1 MAKTQVGA
9 SVEIEFKSVGE
20 MRKAIKEATSDLIVM
35 QEQFGKT
42 SPQAIA
48 AAQRIAQLKDR
59 IQDAK
64 EQADLFDPGKKFQA
78 FANAASTVASGF
90 AAVQG
95 AMALVGEES
104 EDLQKTLVKVQGAM
118 ALAQGLSAVKDAG
131 KAFDEMK
138 VVAVNAFRAIKG
150 AIGSTGIGLLV
161 IALGTVVAYWDD
173 IKEAV
178 TGVSEELKKQREN
191 LKKTVED
198 EDKKLARL
206 EKQNETLKAQG
217 LSEKEILNL
226 KIDQVRKIIDAR
238 EQSLKLAKEQRDAQI
253 AQSKRYNEILV
264 QITRVALEINTAVL
278 RAIAVPL
285 QLVVNAVNGVS
296 ETLGFGKVA
305 ALDFQSEISRINQ
318 NTAEYIGKFVFD
330 PKKTESDIDKN
341 IEELENGLI
350 DAKEKYFT
358 YNKQITEGNAAAS
371 KKISDER
378 MNAEKELT
386 KFIED
391 ENAKRLTSSMTA
403 TEKELFEIRKLYD
416 EKIALAKKYNL
427 ETDQL
432 EALRLAAIS
441 EVINKEFSTRET
453 GGKLKSELI
462 VKEQKE
468 ELDNFK
474 AQGPKLGLVQKQLT
488 ANEQT
493 EANTRKQ
500 IAEDEANN
508 RIELTQAIGTALGS
522 LSDVVGRETAA
533 GKALAIA
540 QATINTFLGITE
552 VWKSKAVL
560 PEPFNTAT
568 KIAATVTTAAGG
580 FAAVRN
586 IAKTKVPGGGG
597 GPTPPPP
604 PGNLNAPLSP
614 ILSPALTGQALNA
627 EAINNLGNQAVRAYV
642 MNSDIQNNNQ
652 RNAYLQRNARI
663 G

>member
-1 MAKTQVGA
+1 MANTVIGA
-9 SVEIEFKSVGE
+9 SVQVEFQSVGS
-20 MRKAIKEATSDLIVM
+20 MRKAIKEATSELIAM

-90 AAVQG
+90 SAVQG
-95 AMALVGEES
+95 AMALVGQES

-178 TGVSEELKKQREN
+178 TGVSEELKKQRED
-191 LKKTVED
+191 LKKTVEV

-217 LSEKEILNL
+217 LSDKEILNL
-226 KIDQVRKIIDAR
+226 KIEQVRKIIDAR

-278 RAIAVPL
+278 RAISVPL

-371 KKISDER
+371 KKIAEER
-378 MNAEKELT
+378 SNAEKELT

-391 ENAKRLTSSMTA
+391 ENAKRLTSTMTA

-427 ETDQL
+427 DTDQL
-432 EALRLAAIS
+432 EALRLSAIS
-441 EVINKEFSTRET
+441 EVINKEQ
-453 GGKLKSELI
+453 KL
-462 VKEQKE
+462 Q
-468 ELDNFK
+468 DNKLSKQLGDFK

-488 ANEQT
+488 ANEQN

-568 KIAATVTTAAGG
+568 KIAATITTAAGG

-604 PGNLNAPLSP
+604 PPGNLNAPLSP
-614 ILSPALTGQALNA
+614 ALSPAVTGQALNA

>member
-1 MAKTQVGA
+1 MANTVIGA
-9 SVEIEFKSVGE
+9 SVQVEFQSVGS
-20 MRKAIKEATSDLIVM
+20 MRKAIKEATSELIAM

-90 AAVQG
+90 SAVQG
-95 AMALVGEES
+95 AMALVGQES

-161 IALGTVVAYWDD
+161 IALGTIVAYWDE

-178 TGVSEELKKQREN
+178 TGVSKEQEKLNEQAAKRATLAEKEL
-191 LKKTVED
+191 D
-198 EDKKLARL
+198 RL
-206 EKQNETLKAQG
+206 ERSTETLKAQG
-217 LSEKEILNL
+217 KTEKEIIGL
-226 KIDQVRKIIDAR
+226 KIAKVQQIIKATQEELDGKKKIKDA
-238 EQSLKLAKEQRDAQI
+238 EI
-253 AQSKRYNEILV
+253 AQAERYNNLIKQAV
-264 QITRVALEINTAVL
+264 RVGMEINTAVL
-278 RAIAVPL
+278 RALAVPL
-285 QLVVNAVNGVS
+285 QLVITAVNSVS

-305 ALDFQSEISRINQ
+305 AIDLQQEITNL
-318 NTAEYIGKFVFD
+318 NKTTADYVSNLIID
-330 PKKTESDIDKN
+330 PKETKDNLDKN
-341 IEELENGLI
+341 ISILEDKLI
-350 DAKEKYFT
+350 DANEKYNT
-358 YNKQITEGNAAAS
+358 YNKQITEGNKAAS
-371 KKISDER
+371 KNISDER

-386 KFIED
+386 KFIEE
-391 ENAKRLTSSMTA
+391 ENDKRLTSTMTA

-427 ETDQL
+427 DTDQL
-432 EALRLAAIS
+432 EALRLSAIS
-441 EVINKEFSTRET
+441 EVINKEFSIRET

-474 AQGPKLGLVQKQLT
+474 AQAPKLGLVQKQLT
-488 ANEQT
+488 ANEQN

-614 ILSPALTGQALNA
+614 ALSPAVQGQALNA
-627 EAINNLGNQAVRAYV
+627 EAINNMSNQSLRAYV

>member
-1 MAKTQVGA
+1 MANTVIGA
-9 SVEIEFKSVGE
+9 SVQVEFQSVGS
-20 MRKAIKEATSDLIVM
+20 MRKAIKEATSELIAM

-90 AAVQG
+90 SAVQG
-95 AMALVGEES
+95 AMALVGQES

-161 IALGTVVAYWDD
+161 IALGTIVAYWDE

-178 TGVSEELKKQREN
+178 TGVSEEQ
-191 LKKTVED
+191 
-198 EDKKLARL
+198 KKLNEQAAKRATLAEKELDRL
-206 EKQNETLKAQG
+206 ERSTETLKAQG
-217 LSEKEILNL
+217 KTEKEIIGL
-226 KIDQVRKIIDAR
+226 KIAKVQQIIKATQEELDGKKKIKDA
-238 EQSLKLAKEQRDAQI
+238 EI
-253 AQSKRYNEILV
+253 AQAERYNNLIKQAV
-264 QITRVALEINTAVL
+264 RVGMEINTAVL
-278 RAIAVPL
+278 RALAVPL
-285 QLVVNAVNGVS
+285 QLVITAVNSVS

-305 ALDFQSEISRINQ
+305 AIDLQQEITNL
-318 NTAEYIGKFVFD
+318 NKTTADYVSNLIID
-330 PKKTESDIDKN
+330 PKETKDNLDKN
-341 IEELENGLI
+341 ISILEDKLI
-350 DAKEKYFT
+350 DANEKYNT
-358 YNKQITEGNAAAS
+358 YNKQITEGNKAAS
-371 KKISDER
+371 KNISDER

-386 KFIED
+386 KFIEE
-391 ENAKRLTSSMTA
+391 ENDKRLTSTMTA

-427 ETDQL
+427 DTDQL
-432 EALRLAAIS
+432 EALRLSAIS
-441 EVINKEFSTRET
+441 EVINKEQ
-453 GGKLKSELI
+453 KLQENKLSKQLG
-462 VKEQKE
+462 
-468 ELDNFK
+468 DFK
-474 AQGPKLGLVQKQLT
+474 AQGPKLGLVQKELT
-488 ANEQT
+488 ANEQN

-597 GPTPPPP
+597 GGPTPPS

-614 ILSPALTGQALNA
+614 ALSPAVQGQALNA
-627 EAINNLGNQAVRAYV
+627 EAINNMSNQSLRAYV

>member
-1 MAKTQVGA
+1 MANTVIGA
-9 SVEIEFKSVGE
+9 SVQVEFQSVGS
-20 MRKAIKEATSDLIVM
+20 MRKAIKEATSELIAM

-90 AAVQG
+90 SAVQG
-95 AMALVGEES
+95 AMALVGQES

-161 IALGTVVAYWDD
+161 IALGTIVAYWDE

-178 TGVSEELKKQREN
+178 TGVSEEQ
-191 LKKTVED
+191 
-198 EDKKLARL
+198 KKLNEQAAKRATLAEKELDRL
-206 EKQNETLKAQG
+206 ERSTETLKAQG
-217 LSEKEILNL
+217 KTEKEIIGL
-226 KIDQVRKIIDAR
+226 KIAKVQQIIKATQEELDGKKKIKDA
-238 EQSLKLAKEQRDAQI
+238 EI
-253 AQSKRYNEILV
+253 AQAERYNNLIKQAV
-264 QITRVALEINTAVL
+264 RVGMEINTAVL
-278 RAIAVPL
+278 RALAVPL
-285 QLVVNAVNGVS
+285 QLVITAVNSVS

-305 ALDFQSEISRINQ
+305 AIDLQQEITNL
-318 NTAEYIGKFVFD
+318 NKTTADYVSNLIID
-330 PKKTESDIDKN
+330 PKETKDNLDKN
-341 IEELENGLI
+341 ISILEDKLI
-350 DAKEKYFT
+350 DANEKYNT
-358 YNKQITEGNAAAS
+358 YNKQITEGNKAAS
-371 KKISDER
+371 KNISDER

-386 KFIED
+386 KFIEE
-391 ENAKRLTSSMTA
+391 ENDKRLTSTMTA

-427 ETDQL
+427 DTDQL
-432 EALRLAAIS
+432 EALRLSAIS
-441 EVINKEFSTRET
+441 EVINKEQ
-453 GGKLKSELI
+453 KLQENKLSKQLG
-462 VKEQKE
+462 
-468 ELDNFK
+468 DFK
-474 AQGPKLGLVQKQLT
+474 AQGPKLGLVQKELT
-488 ANEQT
+488 ANEQN

-586 IAKTKVPGGGG
+586 IAKTKVPGRGGGG
-597 GPTPPPP
+597 GPTPPS

-614 ILSPALTGQALNA
+614 ALSPAVQGQALNA
-627 EAINNLGNQAVRAYV
+627 EAINNMSNQSLRAYV

>member
-1 MAKTQVGA
+1 MAKTEVGA
-9 SVEIEFKSVGE
+9 SVQIEFKSVGE
-20 MRKAIKEATSDLIVM
+20 MRKAIKQATSDLIVM

-48 AAQRIAQLKDR
+48 AAQRVADLKDR

-64 EQADLFDPGKKFQA
+64 EQADLFDPGKRFQA

-95 AMALVGEES
+95 AMALVGQES

-161 IALGTVVAYWDD
+161 IALGTIVAYWDE

-178 TGVSEELKKQREN
+178 TGVSEEQ
-191 LKKTVED
+191 
-198 EDKKLARL
+198 KKLNEQAAKKATLAEKELDRL
-206 EKQNETLKAQG
+206 ERSTETLKAQG
-217 LSEKEILNL
+217 KTEKEIIGL
-226 KIDQVRKIIDAR
+226 KIAKVQQIIKATQEELDGKKKIKDA
-238 EQSLKLAKEQRDAQI
+238 EI
-253 AQSKRYNEILV
+253 AQAERYNNLLK
-264 QITRVALEINTAVL
+264 QAARVGMEINTAVL
-278 RAIAVPL
+278 RALAVPL
-285 QLVVNAVNGVS
+285 QLVITSVNAVS
-296 ETLGFGKVA
+296 ETLGFGKVTTID
-305 ALDFQSEISRINQ
+305 LQQEITNL
-318 NTAEYIGKFVFD
+318 NKTTADYVSNLIID
-330 PKKTESDIDKN
+330 PKETKDDLDKN
-341 IEELENGLI
+341 ISILEDKLI
-350 DAKEKYFT
+350 DANEKYNT
-358 YNKQITEGNAAAS
+358 YNKQLVEGGKATS
-371 KKISDER
+371 KKMADER

-386 KFIED
+386 KFIEE

-427 ETDQL
+427 DTDQL
-432 EALRLAAIS
+432 EALRLSAIS
-441 EVINKEFSTRET
+441 EVINKEQ
-453 GGKLKSELI
+453 KLQENKLSKQLGDFKS
-462 VKEQKE
+462 
-468 ELDNFK
+468 
-474 AQGPKLGLVQKQLT
+474 QGPKLGLVQKQLT

-533 GKALAIA
+533 GKAIAIA

-568 KIAATVTTAAGG
+568 KIAATITTAAGG

>member
-1 MAKTQVGA
+1 MANTVIGA
-9 SVEIEFKSVGE
+9 SVQVEFQSVGS
-20 MRKAIKEATSDLIVM
+20 MRKAIKEATSELIAM

-90 AAVQG
+90 SAVQG
-95 AMALVGEES
+95 AMALVGQES

-161 IALGTVVAYWDD
+161 IALGTIVAYWDE

-178 TGVSEELKKQREN
+178 TGVSEEQ
-191 LKKTVED
+191 
-198 EDKKLARL
+198 KKLNEQAAKRATLAEKELDRL
-206 EKQNETLKAQG
+206 ERSTETLKAQG
-217 LSEKEILNL
+217 KTEKEIIGL
-226 KIDQVRKIIDAR
+226 KIAKVQQIIKATQEELDGKKKIKDA
-238 EQSLKLAKEQRDAQI
+238 EI
-253 AQSKRYNEILV
+253 AQAERYNNLIKQAV
-264 QITRVALEINTAVL
+264 RVGMEINTAVL
-278 RAIAVPL
+278 RALAVPL
-285 QLVVNAVNGVS
+285 QLVITAVNSVS

-305 ALDFQSEISRINQ
+305 AIDLQQEITNL
-318 NTAEYIGKFVFD
+318 NKTTADYVSNLIID
-330 PKKTESDIDKN
+330 PKETKDNLDKN
-341 IEELENGLI
+341 ISILEDKLI
-350 DAKEKYFT
+350 DANEKYNT
-358 YNKQITEGNAAAS
+358 YNKQITEGNKAAS
-371 KKISDER
+371 KNISDER

-386 KFIED
+386 KFIEE
-391 ENAKRLTSSMTA
+391 ENDKRLTSTMTA

-427 ETDQL
+427 DTDQL
-432 EALRLAAIS
+432 EALRLSAIS
-441 EVINKEFSTRET
+441 EVINKEQ
-453 GGKLKSELI
+453 KLQENKLSKQLG
-462 VKEQKE
+462 
-468 ELDNFK
+468 DFK
-474 AQGPKLGLVQKQLT
+474 AQGPKLGLVQKELT
-488 ANEQT
+488 ANEQN

-508 RIELTQAIGTALGS
+508 RIELTQAIGTALSS

-597 GPTPPPP
+597 GGPTPPS

-614 ILSPALTGQALNA
+614 ALSPAVQGQALNA
-627 EAINNLGNQAVRAYV
+627 EAINNMSNQSLRAYV